1 MTLSNRPTNVAAFG
15 LTLMNGRLINIHG
28 TATASTSTVTAS
40 TRNDSNMLDRARTAA
55 VVRPISMSVVVPS
68 YATPALRP
76 RAGYTLTGVAVH
88 RSTTELIEGA
98 SPPVAQSARL
108 SPSTR
113 RSARPRSRP
122 PDGGHPSRDASCPG
136 SIPRDGDA

>member
-15 LTLMNGRLINIHG
+15 LTLMNGRLNNIQG
-28 TATASTSTVTAS
+28 TASASTSTVTAS

-88 RSTTELIEGA
+88 RSTTELIVGA
-98 SPPVAQSARL
+98 SPPVAQLARL
-108 SPSTR
+108 LPP
-113 RSARPRSRP
+113 ARQSGRPLSRP
-122 PDGGHPSRDASCPG
+122 PGGARPSPG
-136 SIPRDGDA
+136 AWC